1 MDGGSI
7 NPFDLLPQP
16 TVQVEEV
23 IAQQYLGLNDESL
36 EGVMKISER
45 CYYDQFLSAL
55 ASESRLA
62 ILERLAGREM
72 TVTEL
77 TEETGLSQS
86 AVSHH
91 LAALR
96 LAKLVKVRREGRWIF
111 YVADTDCLAVCCRR
125 LFEQLNVRKKVSG

>member
-1 MDGGSI
+1 
-7 NPFDLLPQP
+7 
-16 TVQVEEV
+16 
-23 IAQQYLGLNDESL
+23 
-36 EGVMKISER
+36 MKLSEQ
-45 CYYDQFLSAL
+45 CHYDRFLSAL

-77 TEETGLSQS
+77 TEVMGMSQS

-96 LAKLVKVRREGRWIF
+96 WAGLVKVRREGRWTF
-111 YVADTDCLAVCCRR
+111 YLADTDCLAICCRR
-125 LFEQLNVRKKVSG
+125 LFEQLNVREKTSG

>member
-1 MDGGSI
+1 MSRGKVIRTLQMSS
-7 NPFDLLPQP
+7 LLAP
-16 TVQVEEV
+16 
-23 IAQQYLGLNDESL
+23 
-36 EGVMKISER
+36 
-45 CYYDQFLSAL
+45 
-55 ASESRLA
+55 
-62 ILERLAGREM
+62 
-72 TVTEL
+72 L
-77 TEETGLSQS
+77 TEATDLSQS

>member
-1 MDGGSI
+1 MVK
-7 NPFDLLPQP
+7 L
-16 TVQVEEV
+16 
-23 IAQQYLGLNDESL
+23 
-36 EGVMKISER
+36 SEQ
-45 CYYDQFLSAL
+45 CHYDRFLSAL

-77 TEETGLSQS
+77 TGATGLSQS

-96 LAKLVKVRREGRWIF
+96 EAGLVKIRREGRWMF
-111 YVADTDCLAVCCRR
+111 YVADTGCLAVCCRR
-125 LFEQLNVRKKVSG
+125 LFEQLNVREKVSG